1 MNISAMLKA
10 LANGVNPETGE
21 FMSAGSIVNQPDAIR
36 LLFTLSDEMADEPE
50 KQKKGK
56 LTAEERQQKNI
67 AEGRPAKSYFPW
79 TELEKSLLE
88 ERFRADETIDV
99 LSVKFERSI
108 RAVAIQLEKMGL
120 ITAEQLLALS

>member
-21 FMSAGSIVNQPDAIR
+21 FMAASSIVNQPDAIR
-36 LLFTLSDEMADEPE
+36 LLFTLSDELADEPE

-56 LTAEERQQKNI
+56 LTPEERQLKNI
-67 AEGRPAKSYFPW
+67 AEGRPAKAYFPW
-79 TELEKSLLE
+79 TDQEKEWLE
-88 ERFRADETIDV
+88 ERFRANESIENLGTKFDR
-99 LSVKFERSI
+99 SV

-120 ITAEQLLALS
+120 ITAEQLLAYT

>member
-21 FMSAGSIVNQPDAIR
+21 FMSAASIVNQPDAIR

-79 TELEKSLLE
+79 TELEKGLLE
-88 ERFRADETIDV
+88 ERFRADETIEV
-99 LSVKFERSI
+99 LSLKFERSI